1 MATRTI
7 APPVRRLTLA
17 ASLAWSGCATSG
29 STPEPPRSSSDVSSA
44 SRSAPS
50 NASPTATPRA
60 NAPVRTHSTEPALD
74 PDVEVVEL
82 EIEGTHTK
90 QPMLPCR
97 LLITHHDG
105 SMVLDFHA
113 EPSSAE
119 RIRQQ
124 TEQLGVYLN
133 ENRDDEEASR
143 APGGRPD
150 PATFPV
156 RQILAARPT
165 ASVEY
170 LPDGARL
177 TLVPDPRARTGRL
190 RAEVLWY
197 AGDLLPGL
205 PLEGKTCPELPAR
218 PLAAAAESEAP

>member
-1 MATRTI
+1 
-7 APPVRRLTLA
+7 LG
-17 ASLAWSGCATSG
+17 WSGCATSG
-29 STPEPPRSSSDVSSA
+29 SAPAPARAPGAVSTASHTASSQGAVNVDARTAAAARADA
-44 SRSAPS
+44 S
-50 NASPTATPRA
+50 
-60 NAPVRTHSTEPALD
+60 EPAID
-74 PDVEVVEL
+74 PNVEVVEL
-82 EIEGTHTK
+82 EIEGTNTK
-90 QPMLPCR
+90 RPVLPCR
-97 LLITHHDG
+97 LLITHQNG

-113 EPSSAE
+113 EPSSTQ

-124 TEQLGVYLN
+124 TQQLGVYLN

-150 PATFPV
+150 PASFPV

-165 ASVEY
+165 ATVED

-177 TLVPDPRARTGRL
+177 TLAPDPHGRNDRL

-205 PLEGKTCPELPAR
+205 PLEGKTCPELPAS
-218 PLAAAAESEAP
+218 PLAAAESEAL